1 MLDEN
6 LKMLIETAKLAG
18 IEKLVLFGSR
28 AKGTYSKNSD
38 YDVLAYGGR
47 YTDFALEAEYN
58 MLSLGSFD
66 IHNAADVSDDFLKE
80 IEKTG
85 VTIYEKT
92 E

>member
-28 AKGTYSKNSD
+28 AKGNSHKNSD
-38 YDVLAYGGR
+38 YDILAYGGNF
-47 YTDFALEAEYN
+47 TDFALEVEYN
-58 MLSLGSFD
+58 MLSLSSFD
-66 IHNAADVSDDFLKE
+66 IHNAADVSEAFLEE
-80 IEKTG
+80 INKTG